1 MFFSGGGGG
10 GGALFLGSHRGVC
23 RPALLI
29 FTLFQ
34 GNIYKA
40 NVRDPPRFY
49 VVKKNYK

>member
-10 GGALFLGSHRGVC
+10 GYFWEVIGGVC

-34 GNIYKA
+34 GNIYKV